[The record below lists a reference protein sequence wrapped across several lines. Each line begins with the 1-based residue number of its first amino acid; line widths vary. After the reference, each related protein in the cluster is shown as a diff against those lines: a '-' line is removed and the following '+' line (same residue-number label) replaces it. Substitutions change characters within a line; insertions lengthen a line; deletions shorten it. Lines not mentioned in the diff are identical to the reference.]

1 MFLGDGSQW
10 TDTDGDGYGDNQ
22 LEQTQM
28 FFQWMLHNLKTL
40 IFTIW
45 Q

>member
-22 LEQTQM
+22 SGTNPDAFQM
-28 FFQWMLHNLKTL
+28 MKANMRISQ
-40 IFTIW
+40 
-45 Q
+45 